1 LERPT
6 KTVDDIELMV
16 KEILRKFKKGDA
28 AIAKYTSILTG
39 KF

>member
-1 LERPT
+1 MILNHG
-6 KTVDDIELMV
+6 
-16 KEILRKFKKGDA
+16 EILRKFKKGDA